1 MINSTL
7 AEEIA
12 ADNRSSLRTLRQAL
26 VQFKKKFSL
35 TLVCCD
41 DIKLRSTI
49 LKELDDQGCF
59 MYRCQLLVLDPSTTD
74 LYQTI
79 VAATDL
85 PAKPLIVSG
94 IESVVALD
102 DLLVGANLAR
112 EQFEQNLPFPLLLWV
127 TDYVFGKFIH
137 SQKKDLMSWTP
148 AAIEFIAPP
157 ETAVEI

>member
-1 MINSTL
+1 MVDTNL
-7 AEEIA
+7 AKEIA
-12 ADNRSSLRTLRQAL
+12 ADNRSSLRTLRQAI
-26 VQFKKKFSL
+26 VRFKKKFSL

-49 LKELDDQGCF
+49 LKELSEGGCF
-59 MYRCQLLVLDPSTTD
+59 MYRCQLLVLEPSTTD

-79 VAATDL
+79 VTATDL
-85 PAKPLIVSG
+85 PAKPLMVSG

-112 EQFEQNLPFPLLLWV
+112 EQFEQNLPFSLLLWV
-127 TDYVFGKFIH
+127 TDSVLGKFIH
-137 SQKKDLMSWTP
+137 SPKDLMSWTP

-157 ETAVEI
+157 ETATET